1 MRIQSYI
8 NGMLTGIVI
17 GMLFA
22 PTSGAET
29 RRRITSK
36 ANNLKRTVVD
46 TYDNVSGTVSNTI
59 DKVKTTANSI
69 LDESDRIYN
78 SDTPTTTTGPSY
90 NTDVTV

>member
-22 PTSGAET
+22 PNSGTET
-29 RRRITSK
+29 RRKITSK
-36 ANNLKRTVVD
+36 ANNLKKSVVD
-46 TYDNVSGTVSNTI
+46 TYDNVTGTVSNTI

-78 SDTPTTTTGPSY
+78 TEKATTTTGNSF
-90 NTDVTV
+90 NTDITV